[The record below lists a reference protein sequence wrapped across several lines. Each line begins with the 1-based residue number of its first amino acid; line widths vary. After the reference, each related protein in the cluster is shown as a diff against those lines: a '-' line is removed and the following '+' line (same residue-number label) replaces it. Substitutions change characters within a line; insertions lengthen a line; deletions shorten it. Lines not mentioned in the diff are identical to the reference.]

1 MWAIGLAV
9 ACSRTTN
16 PLLLLLAVA
25 VASLVVA
32 AKRGS
37 SPWARAFRLYLVL
50 GAFIIVV
57 RVLLHVVVGYKFGST
72 RLYPLPSV
80 ELPGITLLG
89 PLYLEGLLA
98 AAVEGLRLASLI
110 ACIGAANA
118 LANPK
123 RLLRAL
129 PSALHEIGTA
139 VVISVTVAPQL
150 ADSVQRVRRARV
162 LRGEGGA
169 GIRSVGRVALPVL
182 QDTLDRSLA
191 LASAMDSR
199 GYGRRTEQSPT
210 TRRVTAALTLS
221 GLLGAGIGMYGLL
234 DSTAPAVIGLPMLVL
249 GLALSAIG
257 MRVGGRSV
265 QRSVYRPDPWALPEW
280 LVAASGLAAAV
291 LVAVQSARAPGT
303 LILPVEPAGRPGA
316 PPAPR
321 ARPPGRRPARLRR
334 ARPSGRSWGWPRMTH
349 RPTPVVFDDVTI
361 RYAGSTSSRDPLGA
375 RSRSRRASSWSSPA
389 APGRGSRRCSA
400 PSTARSRTSP
410 VATCRVG

>member
-1 MWAIGLAV
+1 MRTAGPPLSRHLHPVAWWVWAIGLAV
-9 ACSRTTN
+9 ACSRMTN
-16 PLLLLLAVA
+16 PLLLLLAVT

-32 AKRGS
+32 ARRGS
-37 SPWARAFRLYLVL
+37 SPWARAFRLYLGL

-57 RVLLHVVVGYKFGST
+57 RLLLHVVVGYKFGST
-72 RLYPLPSV
+72 RLYSLPSV
-80 ELPGITLLG
+80 ALPGITLLG

-150 ADSVQRVRRARV
+150 AESVQRVRRARV

-199 GYGRRTEQSPT
+199 GYGRRTEQSAP
-210 TRRVTAALTLS
+210 TRRLTAALTLT

-234 DSTAPAVIGLPMLVL
+234 DSTAPAVVGLPMLVL
-249 GLALSAIG
+249 GLGLSAIG

-280 LVAASGLAAAV
+280 LVAASGVVAAV
-291 LVAVQSARAPGT
+291 LVVVQTTRAPGT
-303 LILPVEPAGRPGA
+303 LVLPVEPLAAPALPMLAVVGILAAALPAWVAPA
-316 PPAPR
+316 PPA
-321 ARPPGRRPARLRR
+321 
-334 ARPSGRSWGWPRMTH
+334 T
-349 RPTPVVFDDVTI
+349 
-361 RYAGSTSSRDPLGA
+361 
-375 RSRSRRASSWSSPA
+375 
-389 APGRGSRRCSA
+389 RGGGDR
-400 PSTARSRTSP
+400 
-410 VATCRVG
+410 

>member
-1 MWAIGLAV
+1 MRTAGPPLSRHLHPVAWWVWAIGLAV
-9 ACSRTTN
+9 ACSRMTN
-16 PLLLLLAVA
+16 PLLLLLAVT

-32 AKRGS
+32 ARRGS
-37 SPWARAFRLYLVL
+37 SPWARAFRLYLGL

-57 RVLLHVVVGYKFGST
+57 RLLLHVVVGYKFGST
-72 RLYPLPSV
+72 RLYSLPSV
-80 ELPGITLLG
+80 ALPGITLLG

-150 ADSVQRVRRARV
+150 AESVQRVRRARV

-199 GYGRRTEQSPT
+199 GYGRRTEQSAP
-210 TRRVTAALTLS
+210 TRRLTAALTLT

-234 DSTAPAVIGLPMLVL
+234 DSTAPAVVGLPMLVL
-249 GLALSAIG
+249 GLGLSAIG

-280 LVAASGLAAAV
+280 LVAASGVVAAV
-291 LVAVQSARAPGT
+291 LVVQTTRAPGT
-303 LILPVEPAGRPGA
+303 LVLPVEPLAAPALPMLAVVGILAAALPAWVAPA
-316 PPAPR
+316 PPA
-321 ARPPGRRPARLRR
+321 
-334 ARPSGRSWGWPRMTH
+334 T
-349 RPTPVVFDDVTI
+349 
-361 RYAGSTSSRDPLGA
+361 
-375 RSRSRRASSWSSPA
+375 
-389 APGRGSRRCSA
+389 RGGGDR
-400 PSTARSRTSP
+400 
-410 VATCRVG
+410 

>member
-1 MWAIGLAV
+1 VGAAGTPLSRHLHPVAWWVWAIGLAV
-9 ACSRTTN
+9 ACSRTNN
-16 PLLLLLAVA
+16 PLLLLLAVS

-50 GAFIIVV
+50 GAFIIVF
-57 RVLLHVVVGYKFGST
+57 RVVLHVLVGYKFGT
-72 RLYPLPSV
+72 IKLYTLPSV

-89 PLYLEGLLA
+89 PLFLEGILA
-98 AAVEGLRLASLI
+98 AAAEGLRLASLI

-150 ADSVQRVRRARV
+150 AESVQRVRRARV

-199 GYGRRTEQSPT
+199 GYGRRTEQSAT
-210 TRRVTAALTLS
+210 SRRLTGALTLT

-234 DSTAPAVIGLPMLVL
+234 DGTAPTLIGMPMLVVGL
-249 GLALSAIG
+249 GLSAIG

-265 QRSVYRPDPWALPEW
+265 QRSVYRPDPWGLPEW
-280 LVAASGLAAAV
+280 LVAGSGVVGAVLMLVQAGRGPDALSLPLQPLAAPALPLLAV
-291 LVAVQSARAPGT
+291 LGILVAALPAFVAPDT
-303 LILPVEPAGRPGA
+303 PATRRGA
-316 PPAPR
+316 TR
-321 ARPPGRRPARLRR
+321 
-334 ARPSGRSWGWPRMTH
+334 
-349 RPTPVVFDDVTI
+349 
-361 RYAGSTSSRDPLGA
+361 
-375 RSRSRRASSWSSPA
+375 
-389 APGRGSRRCSA
+389 
-400 PSTARSRTSP
+400 
-410 VATCRVG
+410 

>member
-1 MWAIGLAV
+1 MRTAGTPLTRHLHPVAWWVWAIGLAV

-16 PLLLLLAVA
+16 PLLLLLAVG
-25 VASLVVA
+25 VAAMVVA

-57 RVLLHVVVGYKFGST
+57 RVLLHVVVGYKLGET
-72 RLYPLPSV
+72 RLYTLPSV

-129 PSALHEIGTA
+129 PSSLHEIGTA

-150 ADSVQRVRRARV
+150 AESVQRVRRARV
-162 LRGEGGA
+162 LRGEGGT
-169 GIRSVGRVALPVL
+169 GLRSVGRVALPVL

-199 GYGRRTEQSPT
+199 GYGRRTPQPDG
-210 TRRVTAALTLS
+210 TRRVTAALTLT

-234 DSTAPAVIGLPMLVL
+234 DATAPRVIGLPMLLAGL
-249 GLALSAIG
+249 GLAALG

-265 QRSVYRPDPWALPEW
+265 QRSVYRPDPWAIPEW
-280 LVAASGLAAAV
+280 LVAGSGLLAAV
-291 LVAVQSARAPGT
+291 AVVVQSTRAPGT
-303 LILPVEPAGRPGA
+303 LVLPVSPLAAPALPTLAVLGVLLAALPA
-316 PPAPR
+316 LVAPDPPAPR
-321 ARPPGRRPARLRR
+321 RGA
-334 ARPSGRSWGWPRMTH
+334 
-349 RPTPVVFDDVTI
+349 TP
-361 RYAGSTSSRDPLGA
+361 
-375 RSRSRRASSWSSPA
+375 
-389 APGRGSRRCSA
+389 
-400 PSTARSRTSP
+400 
-410 VATCRVG
+410 

>member
-1 MWAIGLAV
+1 VRAAGTPLSRHLHPVAWWVWAIGLAV
-9 ACSRTTN
+9 ACSRTSN
-16 PLLLLLAVA
+16 PLLLLLAVS
-25 VASLVVA
+25 VACLVVA

-50 GAFIIVV
+50 GAFIIVL
-57 RVLLHVVVGYKFGST
+57 RVVLHVLVGYKFGSI
-72 RLYPLPSV
+72 RLYSLPSV
-80 ELPGITLLG
+80 EVPGITLLG

-98 AAVEGLRLASLI
+98 AAAEGLRLASLI

-150 ADSVQRVRRARV
+150 AESVQRVRRARV

-199 GYGRRTEQSPT
+199 GYGRRSEQSPA
-210 TRRVTAALTLS
+210 TRRVTGALTLA
-221 GLLGAGIGMYGLL
+221 GLLGAGIGIYGLL
-234 DSTAPAVIGLPMLVL
+234 DGTAPPFIGLPMLVL
-249 GLALSAIG
+249 GLVLAATG

-265 QRSVYRPDPWALPEW
+265 QRSVYRPDPWAVPEW
-280 LVAASGLAAAV
+280 LVCASGLLAAV
-291 LVAVQSARAPGT
+291 LMAVQSRRTPDA
-303 LILPVEPAGRPGA
+303 LVLP
-316 PPAPR
+316 
-321 ARPPGRRPARLRR
+321 L
-334 ARPSGRSWGWPRMTH
+334 
-349 RPTPVVFDDVTI
+349 
-361 RYAGSTSSRDPLGA
+361 DPL
-375 RSRSRRASSWSSPA
+375 A
-389 APGRGSRRCSA
+389 APALPLLAVLGILMAALPAFLA
-400 PSTARSRTSP
+400 PDPP
-410 VATCRVG
+410 VARRGGATR

>member
-1 MWAIGLAV
+1 VRAAGPPLSRHLHPVAWWVWAIGLAV

-50 GAFIIVV
+50 GAFIILV
-57 RVLLHVVVGYKFGST
+57 RLVLHVVVGYKFGST
-72 RLYPLPSV
+72 RLYTLPSV

-89 PLYLEGLLA
+89 PLFLEGLLA

-199 GYGRRTEQSPT
+199 GYGRRTEQSAT
-210 TRRVTAALTLS
+210 ARHVTAALTLT

-249 GLALSAIG
+249 GLGLSG
-257 MRVGGRSV
+257 VGLRVGGRSV
-265 QRSVYRPDPWALPEW
+265 HRSVYRPDPWGLPEW

-291 LVAVQSARAPGT
+291 LVVVQSTRGPGA
-303 LILPVEPAGRPGA
+303 LILPVEPLAAPALPLLPVLGLLLAALPVLVAPDPPAGRG
-316 PPAPR
+316 
-321 ARPPGRRPARLRR
+321 G
-334 ARPSGRSWGWPRMTH
+334 
-349 RPTPVVFDDVTI
+349 
-361 RYAGSTSSRDPLGA
+361 
-375 RSRSRRASSWSSPA
+375 
-389 APGRGSRRCSA
+389 GRG
-400 PSTARSRTSP
+400 
-410 VATCRVG
+410 

>member
-1 MWAIGLAV
+1 MRAAGTPLSRHLHPVAWWVWAIGLAV
-9 ACSRTTN
+9 ACSRTNN
-16 PLLLLLAVA
+16 PLLLLLAVS

-37 SPWARAFRLYLVL
+37 SPRARAFRLFLVL
-50 GAFIIVV
+50 GGFIIVF
-57 RVLLHVVVGYKFGST
+57 RVVLHVLVGYKFGT
-72 RLYPLPSV
+72 IELYALPSV

-89 PLYLEGLLA
+89 PLYLEGTLA
-98 AAVEGLRLASLI
+98 AAAEGLRLASLI

-129 PSALHEIGTA
+129 PGALHEIGTA

-150 ADSVQRVRRARV
+150 AESVQRVRHARV

-199 GYGRRTEQSPT
+199 GYGRRTEQSAT
-210 TRRVTAALTLS
+210 SRRLTGALTLT

-234 DSTAPAVIGLPMLVL
+234 DGTAPALIGMPMLVL

-265 QRSVYRPDPWALPEW
+265 QRSVYRPDPWGLPEW
-280 LVAASGLAAAV
+280 LVAGSGVVAAALMMIQAGRGTDALTLPLQPLAVPALPLLAVLGILLAALPAF
-291 LVAVQSARAPGT
+291 VAPDPPVAR
-303 LILPVEPAGRPGA
+303 RGA
-316 PPAPR
+316 PR
-321 ARPPGRRPARLRR
+321 
-334 ARPSGRSWGWPRMTH
+334 
-349 RPTPVVFDDVTI
+349 
-361 RYAGSTSSRDPLGA
+361 
-375 RSRSRRASSWSSPA
+375 
-389 APGRGSRRCSA
+389 
-400 PSTARSRTSP
+400 
-410 VATCRVG
+410 

>member
-1 MWAIGLAV
+1 VHTAGTPLPRHLHPVAWWGWAIGLAV
-9 ACSRTTN
+9 ACSRTSN
-16 PLLLLLAVA
+16 PLLLLLAVS

-50 GAFIIVV
+50 GGFIIVL
-57 RVLLHVVVGYKFGST
+57 RVILHVAVGHKFGST
-72 RLYPLPSV
+72 RLYTLPSV
-80 ELPGITLLG
+80 ELPGITVLG

-150 ADSVQRVRRARV
+150 AESVQRVRRARV

-169 GIRSVGRVALPVL
+169 GVRSVGRVALPVL

-199 GYGRRTEQSPT
+199 GYGRRTEQPAAA
-210 TRRVTAALTLS
+210 RRLTAALTLT

-234 DSTAPAVIGLPMLVL
+234 DGTAPSVIGLPMLLL
-249 GLALSAIG
+249 GLALAAVG

-265 QRSVYRPDPWALPEW
+265 QRTVYRRDPWALPEW
-280 LVAASGLAAAV
+280 LVAASGAVAAA
-291 LVAVQSARAPGT
+291 LVVVQASRAPGT
-303 LILPVEPAGRPGA
+303 VALP
-316 PPAPR
+316 
-321 ARPPGRRPARLRR
+321 LQ
-334 ARPSGRSWGWPRMTH
+334 
-349 RPTPVVFDDVTI
+349 
-361 RYAGSTSSRDPLGA
+361 PLGA
-375 RSRSRRASSWSSPA
+375 PALPLLPVLGLLVAALPAFVAPDPPA
-389 APGRGSRRCSA
+389 ARRGA
-400 PSTARSRTSP
+400 P
-410 VATCRVG
+410 

>member
-1 MWAIGLAV
+1 MRTAGTPLARHLHPVAWWVWAIGLAV

-16 PLLLLLAVA
+16 PILLLLAVA

-50 GAFIIVV
+50 GAVIIVL
-57 RVLLHVVVGYKFGST
+57 RVLLHVVVGYKLGST
-72 RLYPLPSV
+72 LVYTLPSV

-89 PLYLEGLLA
+89 PLYVEGLLA

-150 ADSVQRVRRARV
+150 AESVQRVRRARV

-169 GIRSVGRVALPVL
+169 GLRSVGRVALPVL

-199 GYGRRTEQSPT
+199 GYGRRTEQSSGG
-210 TRRVTAALTLS
+210 RRLTAALTLT

-234 DSTAPAVIGLPMLVL
+234 DGTAPSVIGLPMLLL

-265 QRSVYRPDPWALPEW
+265 QRTVYRPDPWTLPEW
-280 LVAASGLAAAV
+280 LVAASGVAAAALVLVQSHRDPGALVLPVQPLGPPALPLLAVLGILLAALPAF
-291 LVAVQSARAPGT
+291 VAPDP
-303 LILPVEPAGRPGA
+303 PVVRRGA
-316 PPAPR
+316 P
-321 ARPPGRRPARLRR
+321 
-334 ARPSGRSWGWPRMTH
+334 
-349 RPTPVVFDDVTI
+349 
-361 RYAGSTSSRDPLGA
+361 
-375 RSRSRRASSWSSPA
+375 
-389 APGRGSRRCSA
+389 
-400 PSTARSRTSP
+400 
-410 VATCRVG
+410 

>member
-1 MWAIGLAV
+1 MRVAGTPLSRHLHPVAWWVWAIGLAV
-9 ACSRTTN
+9 ACSRTNN
-16 PLLLLLAVA
+16 PLLLLLAVS

-50 GAFIIVV
+50 GAFIIVL
-57 RVLLHVVVGYKFGST
+57 RVVLHVLVGYKFGSIK
-72 RLYPLPSV
+72 LYSLSSV

-89 PLYLEGLLA
+89 PLYLEGILA
-98 AAVEGLRLASLI
+98 AAAEGLRLASLI

-150 ADSVQRVRRARV
+150 AESVQRVRRARA

-199 GYGRRTEQSPT
+199 GYGRRTEQSAG
-210 TRRVTAALTLS
+210 TRRLTGALTLA

-234 DSTAPAVIGLPMLVL
+234 DGTAPTVIGMPMLVL
-249 GLALSAIG
+249 GLALSAVG

-265 QRSVYRPDPWALPEW
+265 QRSVYRPDPWGLPEW
-280 LVAASGLAAAV
+280 LVAAAGVIAAV
-291 LVAVQSARAPGT
+291 LVVAQAGRAPDSMA
-303 LILPVEPAGRPGA
+303 LPVQPLAVPALPVLAVLGLLVAALPAFVA
-316 PPAPR
+316 P
-321 ARPPGRRPARLRR
+321 
-334 ARPSGRSWGWPRMTH
+334 
-349 RPTPVVFDDVTI
+349 
-361 RYAGSTSSRDPLGA
+361 DP
-375 RSRSRRASSWSSPA
+375 
-389 APGRGSRRCSA
+389 
-400 PSTARSRTSP
+400 P
-410 VATCRVG
+410 VARRGATR